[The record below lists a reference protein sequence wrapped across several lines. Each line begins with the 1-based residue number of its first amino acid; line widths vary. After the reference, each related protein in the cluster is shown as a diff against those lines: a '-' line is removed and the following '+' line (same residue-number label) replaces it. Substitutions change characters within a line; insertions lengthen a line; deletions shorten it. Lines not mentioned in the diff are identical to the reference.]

1 MTFVPKETTKKKKL
15 KHLNTLKLLL
25 LHAMSFGKTLT
36 NLLHTFNDKA
46 SVIAAS
52 LSLKRHVSTVR
63 VHVLRATS
71 HRLAAPPS
79 ESQIAAVLSAGRGSY
94 LLPRT
99 CIDAIMDRLHRTQS
113 ATVALKCLFT
123 LHNIVSQGPLTLKD
137 NLSHY
142 PSRGGHNALNLA
154 TFRDDTDV
162 ESLELSS
169 WVRWYANVQEH
180 VLTVSRVLGYYLKNG
195 GVQREFSGVSNVKL
209 LCELRGLIDFVEQ
222 VSHAPESLHLQRI
235 DLVYRVVRLVCDD
248 YGRVQREIA
257 LRVEECERR
266 VGDLGVDELR
276 EWVRCLKRLEEC
288 RERLVVVF
296 VNRKKN
302 DSFWELIGRV
312 KNKGVVAMEDIEGKW
327 LTVVVKGRN
336 DWTESTRFTN
346 PFLEPGEI
354 LYSGPTGWRVATC
367 QLIVPTLG

>member
-1 MTFVPKETTKKKKL
+1 
-15 KHLNTLKLLL
+15 
-25 LHAMSFGKTLT
+25 
-36 NLLHTFNDKA
+36 
-46 SVIAAS
+46 
-52 LSLKRHVSTVR
+52 
-63 VHVLRATS
+63 
-71 HRLAAPPS
+71 
-79 ESQIAAVLSAGRGSY
+79 
-94 LLPRT
+94 
-99 CIDAIMDRLHRTQS
+99 
-113 ATVALKCLFT
+113 
-123 LHNIVSQGPLTLKD
+123 
-137 NLSHY
+137 
-142 PSRGGHNALNLA
+142 
-154 TFRDDTDV
+154 
-162 ESLELSS
+162 
-169 WVRWYANVQEH
+169 
-180 VLTVSRVLGYYLKNG
+180 
-195 GVQREFSGVSNVKL
+195 
-209 LCELRGLIDFVEQ
+209 
-222 VSHAPESLHLQRI
+222 
-235 DLVYRVVRLVCDD
+235 VCDD